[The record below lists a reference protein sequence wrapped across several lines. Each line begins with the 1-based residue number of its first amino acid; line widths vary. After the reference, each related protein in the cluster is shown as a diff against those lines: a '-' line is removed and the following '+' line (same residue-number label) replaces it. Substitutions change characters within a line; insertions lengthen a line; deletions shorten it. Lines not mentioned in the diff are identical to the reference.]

1 MNEAL
6 TKIRYAPRNL
16 PRAHPLTPA
25 SLGSHV
31 TSRDLPTVVLP
42 ANNAPSPH
50 GPRSPSCPC
59 FIFLLSS
66 YHHLTSGPSY
76 SLSPASECKC

>member
-25 SLGSHV
+25 SLGSRHPQGP
-31 TSRDLPTVVLP
+31 DCPPCQQCPLP
-42 ANNAPSPH
+42 
-50 GPRSPSCPC
+50 PRPTLSLLPC
-59 FIFLLSS
+59 FIFSS
-66 YHHLTSGPSY
+66 AVITI
-76 SLSPASECKC
+76 

>member
-25 SLGSHV
+25 SLGSRH
-31 TSRDLPTVVLP
+31 RQGPDCPPCQRRPLPPRPTLSLLP
-42 ANNAPSPH
+42 LLYFSPQQL
-50 GPRSPSCPC
+50 SPSDIRP
-59 FIFLLSS
+59 ILLSVS
-66 YHHLTSGPSY
+66 RFGM
-76 SLSPASECKC
+76 